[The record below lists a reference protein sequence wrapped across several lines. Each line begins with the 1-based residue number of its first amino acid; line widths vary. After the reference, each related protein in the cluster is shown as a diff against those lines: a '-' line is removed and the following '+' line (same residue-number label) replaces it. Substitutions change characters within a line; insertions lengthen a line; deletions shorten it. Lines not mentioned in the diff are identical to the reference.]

1 MFGGISEFLAEF
13 IMEEEVVDFLL
24 HWPQT
29 IKSNSLTKE
38 DIINKSNFV
47 DFLSKFSK
55 LLRWRQQNVG
65 DVNETVLSQM
75 LCYTD
80 QLMLIFNSANAC
92 VQLQAAKLLVED
104 KFRVLGQIM
113 KLSFEKLDAR
123 EMSSELRT
131 YIDYDCTIYRSIIDY
146 RGHT

>member
-1 MFGGISEFLAEF
+1 
-13 IMEEEVVDFLL
+13 MEEEAVDFLL

-29 IKSNSLTKE
+29 IKSDSLTKE
-38 DIINKSNFV
+38 DIINESNFV
-47 DFLSKFSK
+47 EFLGKFSK
-55 LLRWRQQNVG
+55 LLCWRQQNAG

-104 KFRVLGQIM
+104 KFRVLGQIL
-113 KLSFEKLDAR
+113 KLSLEKLDAR
-123 EMSSELRT
+123 EMSSELFHRLYT
-131 YIDYDCTIYRSIIDY
+131 VQD
-146 RGHT
+146 RGVVAS